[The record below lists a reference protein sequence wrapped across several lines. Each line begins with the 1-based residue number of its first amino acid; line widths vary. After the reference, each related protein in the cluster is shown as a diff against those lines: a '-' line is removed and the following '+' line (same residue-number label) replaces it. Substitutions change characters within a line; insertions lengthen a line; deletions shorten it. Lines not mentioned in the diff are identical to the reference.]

1 MVIINWDNN
10 LMTQLIKLKVKLLN
24 TDAKLPVYSSTWAA
38 GMDVHASTSQ
48 TIPPKSTGLVKT
60 GIAVS
65 WTGPDATDYYL
76 RVAPRSGLA
85 LKSGIFVNAGVIDW
99 DYRGEIGV
107 VLYNSSDVEFDVKPG
122 DRVAQMILEKIN
134 RVKVVQVEE
143 LDDTARGAGGFGSTG
158 V

>member
-1 MVIINWDNN
+1 MNQIE
-10 LMTQLIKLKVKLLN
+10 LKVKLLN
-24 TDAKLPVYSSTWAA
+24 ANAKLPCYSSAWAA
-38 GMDVHASTSQ
+38 GMDVHASDFFVVPAGKTQ
-48 TIPPKSTGLVKT
+48 LVKT

-65 WTGPDATDYYL
+65 WSGLDASNYYL

-107 VLYNSSDVEFDVKPG
+107 VLYNSSDVEFKVNPG

-134 RVKVVQVEE
+134 RVNVIQTEE
-143 LDDTARGAGGFGSTG
+143 LDSTDRGAGGFGSTG

>member
-1 MVIINWDNN
+1 
-10 LMTQLIKLKVKLLN
+10 
-24 TDAKLPVYSSTWAA
+24 
-38 GMDVHASTSQ
+38 MDVYAIDFVVVPAGT
-48 TIPPKSTGLVKT
+48 TRLVKT
-60 GIAVS
+60 GISIS
-65 WTGPDATDYYL
+65 WSGLDATNYYL

-107 VLYNSSDVEFDVKPG
+107 VLYNSSDVEFEVKPG

-134 RVKVVQVEE
+134 RVSVVLTEE
-143 LDDTARGAGGFGSTG
+143 LDSTDRGAGGFGSTG

>member
-1 MVIINWDNN
+1 MNQIE
-10 LMTQLIKLKVKLLN
+10 LKVKLLN
-24 TDAKLPVYSSTWAA
+24 ESAKLPYYSSAWAA
-38 GMDVHASTSQ
+38 GMDVHAADSFVVPAGST
-48 TIPPKSTGLVKT
+48 KLVKT

-65 WTGPDATDYYL
+65 WSGPDASNYYL

-107 VLYNSSDVEFDVKPG
+107 VLYNSSDVEFEVKPG
-122 DRVAQMILEKIN
+122 DRIAQMILEKIN
-134 RVKVVQVEE
+134 RVNVVLTEE
-143 LDDTARGAGGFGSTG
+143 LDLTDRGTGGFGSTG

>member
-1 MVIINWDNN
+1 MNPIE
-10 LMTQLIKLKVKLLN
+10 LKVKLLN
-24 TDAKLPVYSSTWAA
+24 TSAKLPCYSSAWAA
-38 GMDVHASTSQ
+38 GMDVHAANSVIIPAGSTQ
-48 TIPPKSTGLVKT
+48 LVKT

-65 WTGPDATDYYL
+65 WSGPDASNYYL

-107 VLYNSSDVEFDVKPG
+107 VLYNSSDVDFQVNPC
-122 DRVAQMILEKIN
+122 DRIAQMILEKIN
-134 RVKVVQVEE
+134 RVNVVLTDE
-143 LDDTARGAGGFGSTG
+143 LDSTDRGDGGFGSTG

>member
-1 MVIINWDNN
+1 MEQIE
-10 LMTQLIKLKVKLLN
+10 LKVKLLN
-24 TDAKLPVYSSTWAA
+24 TNGKLPCYSTACAA
-38 GMDVHASTSQ
+38 GMDVYAADSVVVPAGKTQ
-48 TIPPKSTGLVKT
+48 LVKT

-65 WTGPDATDYYL
+65 WSGPDASNYYL

-107 VLYNSSDVEFDVKPG
+107 VLHNSSQVDFQVNPG

-134 RVKVVQVEE
+134 RVKVVQADE
-143 LDDTARGAGGFGSTG
+143 LDDTTRGTGGFGSTG

>member
-1 MVIINWDNN
+1 MNPIE
-10 LMTQLIKLKVKLLN
+10 LKVKLLN
-24 TDAKLPVYSSTWAA
+24 PSAKLPCYSSAWAA
-38 GMDVHASTSQ
+38 GMDVHADNSFDVPAGSTR
-48 TIPPKSTGLVKT
+48 LVKT

-65 WTGPDATDYYL
+65 WSGPDASNYYL

-107 VLYNSSDVEFDVKPG
+107 VLYNSSDVNFEVKPG
-122 DRVAQMILEKIN
+122 DRIAQMILEKIN
-134 RVKVVQVEE
+134 RVSVVLTEE
-143 LDDTARGAGGFGSTG
+143 LDSTDRGTGGFGSTG

>member
-1 MVIINWDNN
+1 
-10 LMTQLIKLKVKLLN
+10 MTQLIELKVKLLN

-38 GMDVHASTSQ
+38 GMDVHASTNQ
-48 TIPPKSTGLVKT
+48 IIPPKTTGLVKT

-107 VLYNSSDVEFDVKPG
+107 VLYNSSDVEFVVKPG

-134 RVKVVQVEE
+134 RVSVVQTET
-143 LDDTARGAGGFGSTG
+143 LDLTDRGSGGFGSTG
-158 V
+158 I